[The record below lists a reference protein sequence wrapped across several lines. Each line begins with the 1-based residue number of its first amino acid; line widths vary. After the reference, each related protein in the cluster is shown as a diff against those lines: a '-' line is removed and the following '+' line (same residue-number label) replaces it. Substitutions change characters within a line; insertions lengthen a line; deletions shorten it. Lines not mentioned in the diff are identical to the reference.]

1 MAHGP
6 LGQYVLHDL
15 WDTMC
20 CVTFDALCISISM
33 QCNCI
38 GVDVLLFDAV
48 VIPIWVL
55 HFYQPRLGYMGL
67 SFLSAD
73 AGRRLSITI
82 YDNFLLKPSHF
93 YSTVG

>member
-1 MAHGP
+1 MSFF
-6 LGQYVLHDL
+6 VLFGTL
-15 WDTMC
+15 R
-20 CVTFDALCISISM
+20 ISISM

-38 GVDVLLFDAV
+38 GVDVLCFAAV
-48 VIPIWVL
+48 VIAIWVL